1 MKMSYKFEST
11 KLIVTVDGDEDGAPV
26 LSVTVDLA
34 EIPSEVLAL
43 ISKK

>member
-1 MKMSYKFEST
+1 MKVDYKFEGT
-11 KLIVTVDGDEDGAPV
+11 KLVVTLDGDNDGAPV

-43 ISKK
+43 IAKK